1 MPIIGITFRSVS
13 ADIDI
18 DKKYKGDININSV
31 PTIQKIEKQQLGLAN
46 LKEALAIEFKFET
59 KYEPKVGSITI
70 EGRVLYQT
78 NKIEEVL
85 GKWKKEKKLEESMII
100 EVLNAIFRK
109 CLVRAVDLSNELGLP
124 PPIRFPIVKP
134 GKEQKDYIG

>member
-1 MPIIGITFRSVS
+1 MPIIGINFRSVK

-18 DKKYKGDININSV
+18 DKKHKGDININSI
-31 PTIQKIEKQQLGLAN
+31 PTIQKIEKHTVGLAN
-46 LKEALAIEFKFET
+46 LKEALAIDFKFET
-59 KYEPKVGSITI
+59 KYEPKIGSIII

-78 NKIEEVL
+78 NKLKESLE
-85 GKWKKEKKLEESMII
+85 KWKKDKKMDEAMIV

-109 CLVRAVDLSNELGLP
+109 CLVKAVDLSNELGLP
-124 PPIRFPIVKP
+124 PPLRFPVVKP